1 MQILQSMQVHLMC
14 SEFNHSKS
22 TLADLSLRVGAFVS
36 TISILRK
43 QTMNKNKGSKQ

>member
-1 MQILQSMQVHLMC
+1 MQILQSVQAHLMC